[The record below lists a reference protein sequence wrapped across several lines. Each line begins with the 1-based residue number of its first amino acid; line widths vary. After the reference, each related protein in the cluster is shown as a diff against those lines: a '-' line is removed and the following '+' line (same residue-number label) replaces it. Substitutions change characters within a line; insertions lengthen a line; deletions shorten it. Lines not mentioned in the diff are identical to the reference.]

1 MRVCLVLTLVLLVC
15 GHLLACPK
23 YNRKDYRHWIDED
36 RDCQNTRNEVLIQE
50 SLDPVSFKSSKGCK
64 VSSGRWFGA
73 FTGQAFNNPKQLDI
87 DHLVP
92 LKEAHDS
99 GAHAWS
105 KSKKRDYANDMSH
118 PDHLIA
124 VSSRANRS
132 KGAKDPSEWLPPDR
146 SYWKQYVEV
155 WVGIKIRWGLTADR
169 SEISVLQDVL
179 GLSAQMPEEAPEA
192 NCSAVGSSSSKQKQ
206 EVSIQSSGGSYQC
219 GEKRYCKEMDSCE
232 EALFHL
238 NQCGRKGLDRDK
250 DGVPCEKI
258 CK

>member
-1 MRVCLVLTLVLLVC
+1 MIRFYLALLFIA
-15 GHLLACPK
+15 LLPIQISACPK

-50 SLDPVSFKSSKGCK
+50 SLDPVSFKSNKGCK
-64 VSSGRWFGA
+64 VLSGRWLGA
-73 FTGQAFNNPKQLDI
+73 FTGQIFNNPKQLDI

-105 KSKKRDYANDMSH
+105 KPRKWEYANDMSH

-146 SYWKQYVEV
+146 SYWRHYAQA

-169 SEISVLQDVL
+169 SEISVLKDIL
-179 GLSAQMPEEAPEA
+179 GTSSQMPEEAPEA
-192 NCSAVGSSSSKQKQ
+192 NCSAVGRSSSMQKQ
-206 EVSIQSSGGSYQC
+206 EVSI
-219 GEKRYCKEMDSCE
+219 
-232 EALFHL
+232 
-238 NQCGRKGLDRDK
+238 
-250 DGVPCEKI
+250 
-258 CK
+258 

>member
-1 MRVCLVLTLVLLVC
+1 MRFCLVLAIVIFVS
-15 GHLLACPK
+15 GQILACPK

-64 VSSGRWFGA
+64 VSSGRWFRK
-73 FTGQAFNNPKQLDI
+73 FTGQTFNNPKQLDI

-105 KSKKRDYANDMSH
+105 KPRKREYANDMSH

-132 KGAKDPSEWLPPDR
+132 KGAKDPSEWLPPDQ
-146 SYWKQYVEV
+146 SYWKQYAEA

-169 SEISVLQDVL
+169 SEISVLQDIL
-179 GLSAQMPEEAPEA
+179 GTSSQMPEEAPEA
-192 NCSAVGSSSSKQKQ
+192 NCSAVGRSSSKKKKDL
-206 EVSIQSSGGSYQC
+206 SI
-219 GEKRYCKEMDSCE
+219 
-232 EALFHL
+232 
-238 NQCGRKGLDRDK
+238 
-250 DGVPCEKI
+250 
-258 CK
+258 

>member
-1 MRVCLVLTLVLLVC
+1 MRFCLVLMLVLLVC
-15 GHLLACPK
+15 SQISACPK

-73 FTGQAFNNPKQLDI
+73 FTGQTFNNPKQLDI

-92 LKEAHDS
+92 LKEAHES
-99 GAHAWS
+99 GAHSWS
-105 KSKKRDYANDMSH
+105 KSMKRDYANDMSH

-132 KGAKDPSEWLPPDR
+132 KGAKDPYEWMPPDR
-146 SYWKQYVEV
+146 SYWRQYAEA
-155 WVGIKIRWGLTADR
+155 WAGIKIRWGLTADS
-169 SEISVLQDVL
+169 SEISALRKVL
-179 GLSAQMPEEAPEA
+179 GPSAQLPEEAPER
-192 NCSAVGSSSSKQKQ
+192 NCSTVVRSSTKKKK
-206 EVSIQSSGGSYQC
+206 ELSIQSSGGAYQC
-219 GEKRYCKEMDSCE
+219 GAKRYCKEMDSCE
-232 EALFHL
+232 EAMFHL
-238 NQCGRKGLDRDK
+238 NQCGRKSLDRDK